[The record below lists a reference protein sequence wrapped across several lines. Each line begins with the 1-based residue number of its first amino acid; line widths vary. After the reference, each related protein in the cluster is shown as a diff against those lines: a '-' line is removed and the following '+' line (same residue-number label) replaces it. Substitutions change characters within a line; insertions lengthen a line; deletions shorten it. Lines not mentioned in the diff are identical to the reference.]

1 MRRAGGFTLVEI
13 AIAVFIML
21 LLLLVAVP
29 SLSGVMT
36 DRRLRRSLDDMNSL
50 VRQAQER
57 SAIERRA
64 YLIVLDKD
72 QLLLRPEELRKNEAK
87 TSTRALKLRKGDT
100 FALELPAAMQKDV
113 PAQWI
118 FWPSG
123 NCELA
128 VVTFHG
134 ADGSWTAKYSPLS
147 ARPEIGHYA
156 AK

>member
-1 MRRAGGFTLVEI
+1 MRRAGAFTLVEI

-29 SLSGVMT
+29 SLSGVLA

-57 SAIERRA
+57 SAVERRA
-64 YLIVLDKD
+64 YLIVWDKD
-72 QLLLRPEELRKNEAK
+72 RLLLEPEELRKDE
-87 TSTRALKLRKGDT
+87 STTPAAILKLRKGDA
-100 FALELPAAMQKDV
+100 FALELPAALQKEA

-128 VVTFHG
+128 IVKFHG
-134 ADGSWTAKYSPLS
+134 RDGSWSAKYSPLT
-147 ARPEIGHYA
+147 ARGALTHYA